1 MDLLA
6 KLKPYLV
13 IGVRLNLSVLL
24 RYLTKGQ
31 SQFEFAE
38 MLIAYAHHIHNLGI
52 ICLPTRILL
61 FYYCYRTL
69 LRKMEVSTL
78 CLPAQ
83 SIEWTFKPIFA
94 KFCIFW
100 ICEKILKSVNLE
112 YNMLVPWTDETNVS
126 STNRLMLQVFFFH
139 KILQNS
145 LQKPFKLILLFFIKL
160 QKWK

>member
-6 KLKPYLV
+6 TLKPYLV

-31 SQFEFAE
+31 SRFEFAE

-52 ICLPTRILL
+52 ISLPTRILL
-61 FYYCYRTL
+61 FHYCYRTL

-112 YNMLVPWTDETNVS
+112 YNMLVPWADETNVS
-126 STNRLMLQVFFFH
+126 STNRLMLQVFFFIKSC
-139 KILQNS
+139 KILWK
-145 LQKPFKLILLFFIKL
+145 KPFHFFIIIS
-160 QKWK
+160 